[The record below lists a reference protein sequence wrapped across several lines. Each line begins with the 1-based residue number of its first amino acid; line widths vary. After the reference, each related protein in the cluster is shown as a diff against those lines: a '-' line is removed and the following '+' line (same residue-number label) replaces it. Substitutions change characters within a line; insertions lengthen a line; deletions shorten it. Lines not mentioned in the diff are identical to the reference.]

1 MLIRTK
7 RGHFTPDQIASW
19 QNDQK
24 ILLEESFQSHVRW
37 GDSEKQS
44 YIESIIE
51 GCAITSILLGDL
63 ISLRNSIREEFGKD
77 HEDYEYYDEQIEKG
91 FKFIIIDGNNRDNT
105 ISDFYQDK
113 FPLKETNSVHKYE
126 APGFGNIDKTNNK
139 YSTLTS
145 VNRRYL
151 NNQEIPT
158 QIILSGTRNDLA
170 KLFKAVNNGKPLNN
184 QEIRQAKPCKFADNV
199 RRVERKN
206 RKGFTNKVIKRVNGK
221 KVVER
226 KPLFDPTR
234 NRRDTDEF
242 VVKVSNLVAN
252 GLNKIDKKTLDA
264 AYESD
269 QRDEQKTFAR
279 TEKIINQIGKLLLKF
294 GKEPLDVNGST
305 QGALFD
311 LVILLDFLNSSDISI
326 KNNNAFYTW
335 FSKTQAEF
343 MINPPEKFVKTV
355 HACMERNG
363 KDQKLNDDGTPKI
376 LEGDDILFNTLFI
389 DPSGDNQ
396 FHYVGIQGNL
406 QKNWLE
412 MRFNMLVDS
421 LQYIP
426 DDILVYKDSKRCF
439 DIKDRYQAWVN
450 QGGKCT
456 LTGKEIDPLDIC
468 NTTLLHMDHREVHSS
483 GGLTDESNG
492 NLVYADAN
500 LKKGSNND
508 YLGMKT
514 ESKAPLEI

>member
-1 MLIRTK
+1 MFIRTK
-7 RGHFTPDQIASW
+7 RGHVTPDQIASW
-19 QNDQK
+19 QDNNR

-63 ISLRNSIREEFGKD
+63 KALAESIRQEFSEE
-77 HEDYEYYDEQIEKG
+77 HEDYIYYVEKITEG
-91 FKFIIIDGNNRDNT
+91 FTHIIIDGNNRDNT
-105 ISDFYQDK
+105 IADYYRDK

-126 APGFGNIDKTNNK
+126 APGFGNINKSNNR
-139 YSTLTS
+139 YSTLTTK
-145 VNRRYL
+145 NRRYL
-151 NNQEIPT
+151 DNQEIPT

-206 RKGFTNKVIKRVNGK
+206 RKGFTNRVIKKVNGK
-221 KVVER
+221 KVVIR
-226 KPLFDPTR
+226 KPLFDPNK

-242 VVKVSNLVAN
+242 VVKISNLVAN
-252 GLNKIDKKTLDA
+252 GLNKIDKKSLDS
-264 AYESD
+264 AYDSD
-269 QRDEQKTFAR
+269 QRDEQKTFPR
-279 TEKIINQIGKLLLKF
+279 TEKIVDQIGKILLKH

-311 LVILLDFLNSSDISI
+311 LAILLDYINSSNISI
-326 KNNNAFYTW
+326 DNFGEFYTW
-335 FSKTQAEF
+335 FSKTQGDF
-343 MINPPEKFVKTV
+343 MINPPKKFVKSV

-363 KDQKLNDDGTPKI
+363 KTQKLNDDGTPKI
-376 LEGDDILFNTLFI
+376 LDGEDILPNTLFI

-412 MRFNMLVDS
+412 LRFNMLVDS
-421 LQYIP
+421 LQYVP
-426 DDILVYKDSKRCF
+426 NDVLTYKDSKRCF
-439 DIKDRYQAWVN
+439 DIKDRYQAWVD
-450 QGGKCT
+450 QGGKCSIT
-456 LTGKEIDPLDIC
+456 SKDIDPLDIC
-468 NTTLLHMDHREVHSS
+468 NTSLLHMDHKKVHRD
-483 GGLTDESNG
+483 GGLTVTENG
-492 NLVYADAN
+492 GLSYADAN
-500 LKKGSNND
+500 HSKGSNSD
-508 YLGMKT
+508 YVGMVSEPKT
-514 ESKAPLEI
+514 ALEI